1 MVVIQNNIKSASDL
15 KDADPVVLT
24 QILSKYKELKTNKEY
39 KYLKAKFDGIL
50 DEKGSVTSA
59 TMEIIETVAMLFL
72 GFIPFVWD
80 IATRLSLHW
89 SLVNSDS
96 SELYSEIIYSLV
108 FILLTQIYDE
118 VTTLPFSLYS
128 TFVIEQKHG
137 FNKQTLALFF
147 VDKVKMLALSAVLG
161 GPITSAMIFIIKWGG
176 RYFYFYVWAFFFVV
190 SLVMMHVYP
199 EYIAPLFNKYTPL
212 DSGDVF
218 ESVKKLAD
226 DVSFPLTKLF
236 VVDGSTR
243 SAHSNAYFYG
253 FFKNKRIVLF
263 DTLVNQ
269 VDTAELKAILG
280 HEIGHWK
287 LWHSIQGFVIA
298 QLYLIVMLVSY
309 SLVQNSASLISAF
322 GLSFLPDKVPVLL
335 SLFVFQQVIS

>member
-1 MVVIQNNIKSASDL
+1 
-15 KDADPVVLT
+15 
-24 QILSKYKELKTNKEY
+24 
-39 KYLKAKFDGIL
+39 
-50 DEKGSVTSA
+50 
-59 TMEIIETVAMLFL
+59 
-72 GFIPFVWD
+72 
-80 IATRLSLHW
+80 
-89 SLVNSDS
+89 
-96 SELYSEIIYSLV
+96 
-108 FILLTQIYDE
+108 
-118 VTTLPFSLYS
+118 
-128 TFVIEQKHG
+128 
-137 FNKQTLALFF
+137 
-147 VDKVKMLALSAVLG
+147 
-161 GPITSAMIFIIKWGG
+161 
-176 RYFYFYVWAFFFVV
+176 
-190 SLVMMHVYP
+190 MHVYP